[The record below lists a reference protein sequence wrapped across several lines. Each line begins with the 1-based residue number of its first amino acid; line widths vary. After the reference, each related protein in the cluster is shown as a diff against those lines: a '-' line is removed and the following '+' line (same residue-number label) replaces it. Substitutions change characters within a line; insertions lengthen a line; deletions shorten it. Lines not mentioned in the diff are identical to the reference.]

1 MSALAGGPPGTVPG
15 MDVADEAAN
24 PDGTGG
30 VEMNARMEENTEAK
44 EEKNPAAANGAD
56 DAGEGAGDRRSNDA
70 PDSR

>member
-1 MSALAGGPPGTVPG
+1 MSAVAGGPPDTVPG
-15 MDVADEAAN
+15 VDVADEAAN

-44 EEKNPAAANGAD
+44 EEMYPSAANDAD